1 MENENLRLQLALKT
15 KGLQHQENQRLK
27 LELVLKTKVVES
39 LQKQNEQLKAENE
52 HLKRTVSF
60 VTRFCLLL

>member
-15 KGLQHQENQRLK
+15 KELQHQENQRLK

-39 LQKQNEQLKAENE
+39 LQKQNE
-52 HLKRTVSF
+52 
-60 VTRFCLLL
+60 